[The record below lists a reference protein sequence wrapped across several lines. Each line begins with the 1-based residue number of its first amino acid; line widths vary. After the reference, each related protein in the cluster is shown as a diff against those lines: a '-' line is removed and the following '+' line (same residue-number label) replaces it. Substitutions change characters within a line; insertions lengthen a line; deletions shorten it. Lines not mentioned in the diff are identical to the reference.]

1 MQQMMQSGQPIV
13 PGVVRSSTLLGEAD
27 RARRIPALVSDCD
40 CRILNAVFGAIVA
53 VDASAYPDMPGNA
66 VVPCG
71 TTDEAVS
78 STSAGAFCCP
88 LCLLTVD
95 WAFDACDMLNLH

>member
-1 MQQMMQSGQPIV
+1 ML
-13 PGVVRSSTLLGEAD
+13 TLVS
-27 RARRIPALVSDCD
+27 VSDCAR
-40 CRILNAVFGAIVA
+40 CILNAVFGAIVA
-53 VDASAYPDMPGNA
+53 ADASTYPDMPGNV
-66 VVPCG
+66 VVPYG
-71 TTDEAVS
+71 TTDEVVS